1 MLRSPASDENDA
13 PKAMI
18 FDVQRFSIH
27 DGPGIRTVVFF
38 KGCGLRCAW
47 CHNPEAVRRAPEMA
61 YYQERCLSGCRD
73 CVDVCPEDA
82 IADRRESRV
91 RFDRCTACGDCVDAC
106 PADALVRVGR
116 EIEAGDLLDEVAR
129 DRSFFDA
136 SDGGLTLS
144 GGEPFLQA
152 TFLRR
157 FLPLAKDARLH
168 VAVETGGSCSFEVI
182 ESLLPHIDL
191 ILFDVKLMEAV
202 AHERFTGSRN
212 EKIHAN
218 LTRLVENQVPLV
230 VRMPVVPAVNSGEEN
245 LAATA
250 RFLHRLG
257 IREIQLLPYNHLWE
271 AKLPRL
277 AAGRAPLGIRPPLQG
292 FYDGVCDL
300 FARQG
305 MAARL

>member
-1 MLRSPASDENDA
+1 MLRSAASTENGA
-13 PKAMI
+13 VQAMI

-47 CHNPEAVRRAPEMA
+47 CHNPEAVRHPPELA

-73 CVDVCPEDA
+73 CVGVCPEDA
-82 IADRRESRV
+82 IADRRNNRV
-91 RFDRCTACGDCVDAC
+91 RFDRCTACGDCIDVC

-116 EIEAGDLLDEVAR
+116 EIEAGDLLEEVAR

-136 SDGGLTLS
+136 SGGGVTLS
-144 GGEPFLQA
+144 GGEPFLQGA
-152 TFLRR
+152 FLRR

-168 VAVETGGSCSFEVI
+168 VAVETGGSCSFAVI
-182 ESLLPHIDL
+182 ESLIPYIDL
-191 ILFDVKLMEAV
+191 VLFDVKLMDAV
-202 AHERFTGSRN
+202 AHECFTGTRN
-212 EKIHAN
+212 EKVHAN
-218 LTRLVENQVPLV
+218 LTRLVESGVPLV
-230 VRMPVVPAVNSGEEN
+230 VRMPVVPEVNSGEEN
-245 LAATA
+245 VAATA
-250 RFLHRLG
+250 RFLRRLG

-277 AAGRAPLGIRPPLQG
+277 ATERAPLGIRPPLPG
-292 FYDGVCDL
+292 FYEDVCGL
-300 FARQG
+300 FARHG